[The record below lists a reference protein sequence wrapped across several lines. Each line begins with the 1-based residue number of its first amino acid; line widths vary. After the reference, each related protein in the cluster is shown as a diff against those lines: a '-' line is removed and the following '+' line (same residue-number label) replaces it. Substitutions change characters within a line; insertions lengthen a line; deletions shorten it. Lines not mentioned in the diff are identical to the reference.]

1 MSNQSGHRRRYPSG
15 ARKRLIL
22 AACAVVLL
30 IVGIGCSRPL
40 HVYPKIDP
48 GRELIFPRDHN
59 AHREFRTEWW
69 YFSGKLESGDG
80 SRYGFELVF
89 FVRRTDNDKTLG
101 IPIAYYSNP
110 AHLAHFAITD
120 LQREKFDVTQKR
132 TPDHWTK
139 DGDAGASELSFFIWN
154 QDWSVTKM
162 NDSFVVHASTGDYQ
176 LNLTLEPQKPFIL
189 HGDNGYFVKADGPD
203 YPRGT
208 YYIAYTRLGGK
219 GELTVKGK
227 PVQVEATAWMDHEF
241 GSYQLAPDQL
251 GWDWFALQFQN
262 GSELMLYMLKQE
274 DGSHGAL
281 SKGAWIDPEGF
292 VTPIKAE
299 DIAAVPVRRWTSPHT
314 GAQYVLDW
322 EIEVP
327 TLDLKLTVNSLLDD
341 QEIDSSKSTMIVY
354 WEGMIK
360 SQGTKGGVPVQA
372 DGFME
377 LCGNAH
383 PMNVLSLLKE

>member
-1 MSNQSGHRRRYPSG
+1 VSNQPGHWRRDVTG

-22 AACAVVLL
+22 AACVVVLL
-30 IVGIGCSRPL
+30 VTAFGCSRPR
-40 HVYPKIDP
+40 HVYPRIDP
-48 GRELIFPRDHN
+48 GRELTFPRDHY
-59 AHREFRTEWW
+59 AHREYRTEWW
-69 YFSGKLESGDG
+69 YFSGKLEANDG
-80 SRYGFELVF
+80 ARYGFELVF
-89 FVRRTDNDKTLG
+89 FVRRTDNDKTIG
-101 IPIAYYSNP
+101 IPISYYSNP

-139 DGDAGASELSFFIWN
+139 DGDAGALECSFFLWN
-154 QDWSVTKM
+154 QDWVVSQV
-162 NDSFVVHASTGDYQ
+162 NDTFVVHASTGDYK
-176 LNLTLEPQKPFIL
+176 LDLMLEPKKPFVL
-189 HGDNGYFVKADGPD
+189 HGENGYFVKAEGPEF
-203 YPRGT
+203 PRGT
-208 YYIAYTRLGGK
+208 YYIAYTRLGGQ
-219 GELTVKGK
+219 GELTVDGE
-227 PVQVEATAWMDHEF
+227 PVKVEATAWMDHEF
-241 GSYQLAPDQL
+241 GSRQLAPDQL
-251 GWDWFALQFQN
+251 GWDWFALQFHD
-262 GSELMLYMLKQE
+262 GSELMLYLLKQE

-281 SKGAWIDPEGF
+281 SKGAWIDPKGH

-299 DIAAVPVRRWTSPHT
+299 DIDSVPVRRWTSPHT
-314 GAQYVLDW
+314 GAEYVLDW
-322 EIEVP
+322 EIAVP
-327 TLDLKLTVNSLLDD
+327 TLDLKLSVNSLLDD